1 MTPEINWLAILVA
14 GLIPSI
20 VGFIYYG
27 PVFGKQW
34 LSSLGKTE
42 AEMEPSN
49 PAVTYGLATLTS
61 LLLAFSMNALIQ
73 FLHRDLNDAGELVF
87 SSHNTFG
94 HGAMHGAFM
103 CIFVALP
110 PLISMA
116 LYHKMPGKT
125 ILMNVVFW
133 ILCFAIM
140 GGILDVW
147 K

>member
-20 VGFIYYG
+20 IGFIYYG
-27 PVFGKQW
+27 PLFGKQW

-61 LLLAFSMNALIQ
+61 LILAFSMTAFIQ
-73 FLHRDLNDAGELVF
+73 FLHPDVNAAGELYVN
-87 SSHNTFG
+87 SHSTFG
-94 HGAMHGAFM
+94 HGAFHGAFM
-103 CIFVALP
+103 CIFLALP

-125 ILMNVVFW
+125 ILMNVIFW
-133 ILCFAIM
+133 ILCFAVM